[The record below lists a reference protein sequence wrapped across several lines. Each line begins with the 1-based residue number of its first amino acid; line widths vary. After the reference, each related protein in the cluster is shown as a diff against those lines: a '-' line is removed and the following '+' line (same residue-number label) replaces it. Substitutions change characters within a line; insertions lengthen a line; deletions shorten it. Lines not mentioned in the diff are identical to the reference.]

1 MDTHEL
7 RQRLA
12 AILMEE
18 EREVV
23 DWTAV
28 NEMLNELNDDLTSGS
43 PECPHFVH
51 HFISDSDIRAKDNTY
66 GEHQRLEVKRF
77 VETGDFKD
85 GKALSS
91 LGCVAL
97 VAALGGLAFWLN

>member
-1 MDTHEL
+1 MNTQIL

-12 AILMEE
+12 AVLLEE

-28 NEMLNELNDDLTSGS
+28 DEMLNQLNDDLTKSS
-43 PECPHFVH
+43 PECPHFVR
-51 HFISDSDIRAKDNTY
+51 HFISDSDIRAKDKTY

-77 VETGDFKD
+77 VETGEYEDS
-85 GKALSS
+85 KAVSP

-97 VAALGGLAFWLN
+97 VAALAGLTFWLS